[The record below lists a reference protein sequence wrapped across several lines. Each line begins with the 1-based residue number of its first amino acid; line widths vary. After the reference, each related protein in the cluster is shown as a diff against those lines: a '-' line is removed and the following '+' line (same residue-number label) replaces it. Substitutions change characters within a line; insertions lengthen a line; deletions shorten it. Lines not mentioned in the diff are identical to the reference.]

1 MNFTHKECCQRY
13 RLKKKLVD
21 AGNKLFREWE
31 LKKLEQSSRS
41 PREVKASIDAII
53 ALPKSWT
60 EKDYRN
66 AKEKLSAFRMELYGE
81 GNLDLQQD
89 IAALRPTPAEST
101 RATKK
106 LKKAYTALVQTL
118 ELAAS
123 DPYDEAAAVIQMA
136 RYVGR
141 KIIKEHKEI
150 PQNDPNAFCLA
161 VLPDNYLKPKW
172 LEKYMLNLI
181 TKNCHNLG
189 FGDSIE

>member
-1 MNFTHKECCQRY
+1 MIFTHKECGQRY

-41 PREVKASIDAII
+41 PREVKASIDAMI
-53 ALPKSWT
+53 ALPKNWT

-106 LKKAYTALVQTL
+106 LKKTYTALVQTL
-118 ELAAS
+118 ELACS

-141 KIIKEHKEI
+141 KLYKQDKVV
-150 PQNDPNAFCLA
+150 QNDANAFCLA
-161 VLPDNYLKPKW
+161 TLSNDYLKPDW
-172 LEKYMLNLI
+172 LEEYVQKLLE
-181 TKNCHNLG
+181 KNCHNLG
-189 FGDSIE
+189 FIKIDNM